1 LIYDFFDSYQDWN
14 GFLLRVLCYKSK
26 NKYLYKDSPI
36 LVHICCAVDSHFFLQ
51 KLQLEYPNEILIGF
65 FYDPNI
71 HPYSEYK
78 LRLLDV
84 QRSCKIL
91 GIELIEGD
99 YDTQNWL
106 DAVRGLEKEPEK
118 GARCAVCFDRRF
130 EITAQKASALGEKT
144 FTSTLLTSPK
154 KSLKQLKHAGDTL
167 GAKFGIKFIAPD
179 YRKASGTQEQ
189 NILAKK
195 DALYRQDYCGC
206 LFGLTMQR
214 EQQQKLADELFSP
227 ISQQIQPES
236 IEARIELYKKRWE
249 YEDKSIKYKIVKER
263 FLNWRQIYG
272 LLKVKKEV
280 IPAHFLPYST
290 LKSEYTRGKIDVQV
304 GDLHYMNRDEV
315 KFITL
320 DTYNRLTQNH
330 YKDIHQLIYSSSSFE
345 KEITAR
351 NKLILNSYDLS
362 AILVVQVIPTQK
374 VEILYK
380 SHIYEDVREVLLK
393 I

>member
-1 LIYDFFDSYQDWN
+1 M
-14 GFLLRVLCYKSK
+14 
-26 NKYLYKDSPI
+26 
-36 LVHICCAVDSHFFLQ
+36 
-51 KLQLEYPNEILIGF
+51 
-65 FYDPNI
+65 
-71 HPYSEYK
+71 
-78 LRLLDV
+78 
-84 QRSCKIL
+84 L
-91 GIELIEGD
+91 GIELIEGE
-99 YDTQNWL
+99 YDTHNWL
-106 DAVRGLEKEPEK
+106 EAVRGFEKEPEK
-118 GARCAVCFDRRF
+118 GARCAICFDRRF
-130 EITAQKASALGEKT
+130 EITAQKASELGENS

-154 KSLKQLKHAGDTL
+154 KSLKQLKHAGDAL
-167 GAKFGIKFIAPD
+167 GAKFGINFIAPD

-236 IEARIELYKKRWE
+236 IEARIELYKQRWK
-249 YEDKSIKYKIVKER
+249 YEDNSIEYKIIKER
-263 FLNWRQIYG
+263 FLNWRQIHG
-272 LLKVKKEV
+272 LLKIKKEV
-280 IPAHFLPYST
+280 VPAHFLPYST
-290 LKSEYTRGKIDVQV
+290 LKSEYTRGKVDVQV

-320 DTYNRLTQNH
+320 DVYNKLTQSD
-330 YKDIHQLIYSSSSFE
+330 YKNLHQLIHNSPSFE

-351 NKLILNSYDLS
+351 NKLILNSHDLS
-362 AILVVQVIPTQK
+362 AILVVNIIPTQK

>member
-1 LIYDFFDSYQDWN
+1 M
-14 GFLLRVLCYKSK
+14 
-26 NKYLYKDSPI
+26 
-36 LVHICCAVDSHFFLQ
+36 
-51 KLQLEYPNEILIGF
+51 
-65 FYDPNI
+65 
-71 HPYSEYK
+71 
-78 LRLLDV
+78 
-84 QRSCKIL
+84 L

-99 YDTQNWL
+99 YDMHNWL
-106 DAVRGLEKEPEK
+106 EAVRGLEKEPEK

-130 EITAQKASALGEKT
+130 EITAQKAFELGEKT

-154 KSLKQLKHAGDTL
+154 KSLKQLKHSGDAL

-236 IEARIELYKKRWE
+236 IEARIELYKQRWE
-249 YEDKSIKYKIVKER
+249 YEDKGIEYKIIKER
-263 FLNWRQIYG
+263 FLNWRQIHG

-320 DTYNRLTQNH
+320 DTYNELTQNN
-330 YKDIHQLIYSSSSFE
+330 YENIPQLIYSTPSF
-345 KEITAR
+345 KTEIIAR

-362 AILVVQVIPTQK
+362 VILVVEVIPTQK

>member
-1 LIYDFFDSYQDWN
+1 LRYDFFDSYQDWN

-51 KLQLEYPNEILIGF
+51 KLQLEYPNETLIGF

-106 DAVRGLEKEPEK
+106 DAVRGLEIEPEK

-130 EITAQKASALGEKT
+130 KITAQKASALGEKT

>member
-1 LIYDFFDSYQDWN
+1 M
-14 GFLLRVLCYKSK
+14 
-26 NKYLYKDSPI
+26 
-36 LVHICCAVDSHFFLQ
+36 
-51 KLQLEYPNEILIGF
+51 
-65 FYDPNI
+65 
-71 HPYSEYK
+71 
-78 LRLLDV
+78 
-84 QRSCKIL
+84 L
-91 GIELIEGD
+91 GIELIEGE
-99 YDTQNWL
+99 YDTDNWL
-106 DAVRGLEKEPEK
+106 EAIHGLEKEPEK
-118 GARCAVCFDRRF
+118 GARCAICFDKRF
-130 EITAQKASALGEKT
+130 EVTAQKASELGEKR

-154 KSLKQLKHAGDTL
+154 KSLKQLKRAGETL
-167 GAKFGIKFIAPD
+167 GTKFGIEFIAPD

-227 ISQQIQPES
+227 ISKQIQPES

-249 YEDKSIKYKIVKER
+249 YEDNNIKYKIIKER

-280 IPAHFLPYST
+280 VPAHFLPYST
-290 LKSEYTRGKIDVQV
+290 LKKEYTRGKVDVQIR
-304 GDLHYMNRDEV
+304 DLHYMNRDEV

-320 DTYNRLTQNH
+320 DTYNRLTQNS
-330 YKDIHQLIYSSSSFE
+330 YKNIYQLIYNSPSFE
-345 KEITAR
+345 KEINAR

-362 AILVVQVIPTQK
+362 AILVVEVIPTQK

-380 SHIYEDVREVLLK
+380 SHIYEDVREVLLE